1 MTRISRIFGEPS
13 CQIYESI
20 GEIRRE
26 TPNQNTPPTGRV
38 RYLPK
43 DTSLCII
50 TQVATNT
57 ISKRLYCI
65 YGSYQ
70 TGTELH
76 RLTAYATTGT
86 ELHRLT
92 VSYATTGTELHR
104 LTAYATT
111 GTELHR
117 LTVSYATTG
126 TELHRLTV
134 SYATTGTELHRLT
147 AYATTGT
154 ELHRL
159 TAYATIGFFIKILL
173 KNFQSEIV

>member
-20 GEIRRE
+20 GEIR
-26 TPNQNTPPTGRV
+26 NQNTPPTGRV

-76 RLTAYATTGT
+76 RLTA
-86 ELHRLT
+86 
-92 VSYATTGTELHR
+92 YATTGTELHR

>member
-20 GEIRRE
+20 GEIR
-26 TPNQNTPPTGRV
+26 NQNTPPTGRV

-70 TGTELH
+70 
-76 RLTAYATTGT
+76 
-86 ELHRLT
+86 
-92 VSYATTGTELHR
+92 
-104 LTAYATT
+104 T

-159 TAYATIGFFIKILL
+159 TAYATTGTELHRLTVSYATTGTELHRLTAYATIGFFIKILL

>member
-76 RLTAYATTGT
+76 RLTVSYATKGT

-92 VSYATTGTELHR
+92 VSYATK
-104 LTAYATT
+104 

-117 LTVSYATTG
+117 LTVSYATK
-126 TELHRLTV
+126 
-134 SYATTGTELHRLT
+134 GTELHRLT
-147 AYATTGT
+147 ATKGT

>member
-50 TQVATNT
+50 IQVATNT

-76 RLTAYATTGT
+76 RLTA
-86 ELHRLT
+86 
-92 VSYATTGTELHR
+92 YATTGTELHR

-147 AYATTGT
+147 VS
-154 ELHRL
+154 
-159 TAYATIGFFIKILL
+159 YATIGFFIKILL

>member
-20 GEIRRE
+20 GEIR
-26 TPNQNTPPTGRV
+26 NQNTPPTGRV

-104 LTAYATT
+104 LTGYN
-111 GTELHR
+111 R
-117 LTVSYATTG
+117 N
-126 TELHRLTV
+126 R
-134 SYATTGTELHRLT
+134 T
-147 AYATTGT
+147 AQANSLCYN
-154 ELHRL
+154 RNR
-159 TAYATIGFFIKILL
+159 TAQANSLCYNRNRTPNSLCYNRNRTAQANSNYATIGFFIKILL

>member
-76 RLTAYATTGT
+76 RLT
-86 ELHRLT
+86 
-92 VSYATTGTELHR
+92 VS
-104 LTAYATT
+104 YATT

-147 AYATTGT
+147 VSCYNRNRT
-154 ELHRL
+154 HRL
-159 TAYATIGFFIKILL
+159 TVSCYNRNRTPQANGLCYNRNRTAQANSLCYNWFFH
-173 KNFQSEIV
+173 

>member
-76 RLTAYATTGT
+76 RLT
-86 ELHRLT
+86 
-92 VSYATTGTELHR
+92 VS
-104 LTAYATT
+104 YATT

-134 SYATTGTELHRLT
+134 SCYNRNRT
-147 AYATTGT
+147 AQANGLCYN
-154 ELHRL
+154 RNR
-159 TAYATIGFFIKILL
+159 TAQANSLCYNWFFH
-173 KNFQSEIV
+173 

>member
-76 RLTAYATTGT
+76 RLT
-86 ELHRLT
+86 
-92 VSYATTGTELHR
+92 VS
-104 LTAYATT
+104 YATT

-147 AYATTGT
+147 V
-154 ELHRL
+154 
-159 TAYATIGFFIKILL
+159 YATIGFFIKILL
-173 KNFQSEIV
+173 KNFQSEMV

>member
-76 RLTAYATTGT
+76 RLT
-86 ELHRLT
+86 
-92 VSYATTGTELHR
+92 
-104 LTAYATT
+104 
-111 GTELHR
+111 
-117 LTVSYATTG
+117 VSYATTG

-147 AYATTGT
+147 AYGTTGTVLHRLTVSYATNFPHPSDATTGT
-154 ELHRL
+154 EL
-159 TAYATIGFFIKILL
+159 G
-173 KNFQSEIV
+173 

>member
-147 AYATTGT
+147 VS
-154 ELHRL
+154 
-159 TAYATIGFFIKILL
+159 YATIGFFIKILL
-173 KNFQSEIV
+173 KNFQSEMV

>member
-20 GEIRRE
+20 GEIR
-26 TPNQNTPPTGRV
+26 NQNTPPTGRV

-92 VSYATTGTELHR
+92 
-104 LTAYATT
+104 AYATT

-117 LTVSYATTG
+117 LHATTG
-126 TELHRLTV
+126 TELQANGLLCYNRN
-134 SYATTGTELHRLT
+134 RT
-147 AYATTGT
+147 AQANSLCYN
-154 ELHRL
+154 RNR
-159 TAYATIGFFIKILL
+159 TAQANSLCYNWFFH
-173 KNFQSEIV
+173 

>member
-20 GEIRRE
+20 GEIR
-26 TPNQNTPPTGRV
+26 NQNTPPTGRV

-92 VSYATTGTELHR
+92 AYATTGTELHR
-104 LTAYATT
+104 LTVSYATT

-147 AYATTGT
+147 AYAT
-154 ELHRL
+154 
-159 TAYATIGFFIKILL
+159 IGFFIKILL